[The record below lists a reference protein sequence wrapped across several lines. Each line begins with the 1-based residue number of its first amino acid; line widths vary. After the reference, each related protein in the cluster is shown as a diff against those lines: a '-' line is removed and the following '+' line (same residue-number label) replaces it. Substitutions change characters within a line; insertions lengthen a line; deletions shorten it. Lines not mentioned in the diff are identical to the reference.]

1 MLPSG
6 RDNASRSSYSE
17 QQQQQRPISDK
28 EEIARAALRSLA
40 SPSATSTPSDPQ
52 LLPPPPSLAPSSY
65 PPAPS
70 TTAQFPCPHPSQYC
84 SSRELP
90 HHSLE
95 EEYRTASYDRREP
108 ASLRETGMT
117 RDSSS
122 LSSFHEQP
130 ITASPESSPI
140 LAAAPTLPPPPPPQ
154 MYARHSI
161 PSTSASSDI
170 HEVAIRRASVALGVD
185 VEEVRHI
192 VHNTYLSHRTSS
204 TSSSAASAAAS
215 SQGYLP
221 PSSAAEHESPFVR
234 QVLDAYSLE
243 SDRASHASHPHP
255 HPPSHSDYDYDAR
268 PNDPAP
274 VSSSSYSDYTAAAA
288 EPSGMTRYDAG
299 LSTYR
304 ASQYQAPLYPHAA
317 DRAPPQISWGS
328 TATTRALNHDAG
340 YLHHGTFRPAYP
352 TYQDTRRPEAPT
364 SSTSAST
371 STAPL
376 PQQREESPSPFAYD
390 AYRRTSH
397 HVPPPQES
405 SYAALPAS
413 SSRMAS
419 RASQDYLDELTCSR
433 AIDKERRFNPRSRY
447 PVSAYAQ
454 QHPHVPPSSLY
465 ERKGRSIDD
474 YLEQQ
479 QQQLQQ
485 QQQQQQQ
492 SQLPHRRRG
501 SIAYYPGR
509 TTTTVA
515 EHEDD
520 RLPDRHIQSTNRH
533 SFQPYPSTGSRYAIG
548 SSSAASASSPQ
559 LSPTMPESPRS
570 QQFSQLRS
578 PAPRSP
584 AAETVASVASSSV
597 TSVASMTPSPLL
609 GAVGGSSSANL
620 TPDDREHE
628 PKPSPGVESD
638 RSSSLHSGSVDTAA
652 ESTRAGVAKMQI
664 DDDGSS
670 SKATRGASRK
680 PGSSRSSFSHAD
692 RGSALVAGTD
702 LSHSEIMQRLQDK
715 VKSRLAAKGKA
726 AASAAGSTS
735 TGKNGKPTSS
745 AGSDSRSRIARLAR
759 GNSNKRSASS
769 ITKSESPSRASGA
782 SPTPSGSRVG
792 ESKSSASNNDIM
804 EAPTAEKSAS
814 PMGGVPAPKVR
825 RTSASSQ
832 QKPTPAPKPSPK
844 SPPSKTASLA
854 STAKSTETP
863 TSIAAALLSPTDT
876 PTPSEAAATHA
887 QRISRSPLSPA
898 EGVVESV
905 SGQALPADIPGAG
918 QMNAA
923 SATKQQTSKS
933 GIDSLIQAAQASD
946 PTETNS
952 AIA

>member
-6 RDNASRSSYSE
+6 RDNTSRSSYSE
-17 QQQQQRPISDK
+17 QQQQQRPILDK

-52 LLPPPPSLAPSSY
+52 LFPPPPPLAPPSY

-70 TTAQFPCPHPSQYC
+70 TTAQFSRPHPSQYG

-122 LSSFHEQP
+122 SSSFHEQH
-130 ITASPESSPI
+130 ITASTESSPI
-140 LAAAPTLPPPPPPQ
+140 LAAAPTLPPLPPLQ
-154 MYARHSI
+154 MYARHSF
-161 PSTSASSDI
+161 PSTSASSNI

-221 PSSAAEHESPFVR
+221 PSSAAEHESSFVR

-255 HPPSHSDYDYDAR
+255 HPPSHLDYDYDA
-268 PNDPAP
+268 P
-274 VSSSSYSDYTAAAA
+274 AAA
-288 EPSGMTRYDAG
+288 EPSGMPRYDAG
-299 LSTYR
+299 PSTYR
-304 ASQYQAPLYPHAA
+304 APQYQAPLYPHAA

-328 TATTRALNHDAG
+328 TATNRALNHDAG
-340 YLHHGTFRPAYP
+340 YLHHGTFRPAY
-352 TYQDTRRPEAPT
+352 QDTRRPEAPT
-364 SSTSAST
+364 SSTSASM

-419 RASQDYLDELTCSR
+419 RASQDYLDELARSR
-433 AIDKERRFNPRSRY
+433 AIDEERRFNPRSRY

-454 QHPHVPPSSLY
+454 QHPHVSPSSLY

-479 QQQLQQ
+479 RQQQ

-520 RLPDRHIQSTNRH
+520 RLPDRHMQSTNRH
-533 SFQPYPSTGSRYAIG
+533 SFQPYPSTGSRYAIV
-548 SSSAASASSPQ
+548 SSSAASTSSPQ

-597 TSVASMTPSPLL
+597 TSVAGMTPSPLL
-609 GAVGGSSSANL
+609 GAVSGSSSANL
-620 TPDDREHE
+620 TLDDHEHE

-638 RSSSLHSGSVDTAA
+638 RSSSLHSGSVETAA

-670 SKATRGASRK
+670 SKTTRGASRK

-692 RGSALVAGTD
+692 RGFTLVAGTE

-726 AASAAGSTS
+726 AASAAGSSS

-745 AGSDSRSRIARLAR
+745 AESDSRSRVARLAR

-769 ITKSESPSRASGA
+769 ITKSEKPSRASDA
-782 SPTPSGSRVG
+782 SPTSSGSRVG

-844 SPPSKTASLA
+844 SPTSKTASLA

-863 TSIAAALLSPTDT
+863 TSIAAALLSSTDT

-898 EGVVESV
+898 EGVVESA